1 MEIEEAE
8 GVAEAEWGE
17 GAGKAGVVEENE
29 VEEEVGKTEVA
40 GLSHNEN
47 VVVACGRSEGN
58 AVPHLWVMKTHEP
71 AS

>member
-1 MEIEEAE
+1 M
-8 GVAEAEWGE
+8 
-17 GAGKAGVVEENE
+17 VEEDE
-29 VEEEVGKTEVA
+29 VEEEVVKTEVV

-58 AVPHLWVMKTHEP
+58 AVQHLWVMKTHEP